1 MENYIYQTNNIYD
14 ANKCDIIVTF
24 IQEIDLKIPSKT
36 LLYMPDWLVTFQ
48 KEVAG
53 DIVLNHDTGEV
64 IREYRKRYGMSQEEL
79 GELMELR
86 RESISRIE
94 NGSVTPTF
102 DFVKKFINVLALIE
116 AIRVERAQHKE
127 IDVYFLEN
135 LAKELGFTREMPMR
149 LMKVAVESY
158 DKKLIKI
165 QKSLKEKK
173 L

>member
-1 MENYIYQTNNIYD
+1 M
-14 ANKCDIIVTF
+14 
-24 IQEIDLKIPSKT
+24 KIPSKP
-36 LLYMPDWLVTFQ
+36 LLYIPDWLVTFQ
-48 KEVAG
+48 KEAAG
-53 DIVLNHDTGEV
+53 EMLLNQDTGEV

-79 GELMELR
+79 GDLMGLR

-94 NGSVTPTF
+94 NGSVTPTL
-102 DFVKKFINVLALIE
+102 DFIKKFINTAALIE

>member
-1 MENYIYQTNNIYD
+1 M
-14 ANKCDIIVTF
+14 
-24 IQEIDLKIPSKT
+24 KIPSKP
-36 LLYMPDWLVTFQ
+36 LLYIPGWLVSFE
-48 KEVAG
+48 KDAAG
-53 DIVLNHDTGEV
+53 EILLTQDTGEV
-64 IREYRKRYGMSQEEL
+64 IREYRTRYGMSQEEL
-79 GELMELR
+79 GDLMNLR

-94 NGSVTPTF
+94 NGSVTPTL
-102 DFVKKFINVLALIE
+102 DFVKKFINTAALIE

-135 LAKELGFTREMPMR
+135 LAKELGFSREMALS
-149 LMKVAVESY
+149 LMKIAVESY

>member
-1 MENYIYQTNNIYD
+1 MSIRSN
-14 ANKCDIIVTF
+14 
-24 IQEIDLKIPSKT
+24 P
-36 LLYMPDWLVTFQ
+36 LLYTPDWLVSFE
-48 KEVAG
+48 KDAAG
-53 DIVLNHDTGEV
+53 DIFLSQEHGEV
-64 IREYRKRYGMSQEEL
+64 ICEYRKRYGMSQEEL

-102 DFVKKFINVLALIE
+102 EFVKKFISAMALIE

-127 IDVYFLEN
+127 IDLYFLEN
-135 LAKELGFTREMPMR
+135 LAKELGFSREK
-149 LMKVAVESY
+149 LMIMLKVAVESY